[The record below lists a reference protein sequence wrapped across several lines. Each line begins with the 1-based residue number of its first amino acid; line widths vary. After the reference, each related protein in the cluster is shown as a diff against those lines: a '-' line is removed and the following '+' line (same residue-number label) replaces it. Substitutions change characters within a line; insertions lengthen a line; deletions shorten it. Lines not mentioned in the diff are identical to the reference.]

1 MKFISFMLGILTGFF
16 VVMILTSLCSSLL
29 RILPYPEPIF
39 LILLFKICMIMFMVC
54 LIPTGLWCFLYNIKK
69 NNMKTFIIIFVLL
82 FNILLYMI
90 LKSINF
96 IKDPISFIIGYSA
109 GVSTIHV
116 IYTYMRID
124 NLLNFKKIEKPLV
137 ELTEAQRISR
147 ATGFKKGI
155 VWHDVN

>member
-1 MKFISFMLGILTGFF
+1 MKI
-16 VVMILTSLCSSLL
+16 
-29 RILPYPEPIF
+29 
-39 LILLFKICMIMFMVC
+39 
-54 LIPTGLWCFLYNIKK
+54 
-69 NNMKTFIIIFVLL
+69 FIITSVLL
-82 FNILLYMI
+82 FNVILYMI
-90 LKSINF
+90 LKSSNF

-116 IYTYMRID
+116 IYTYVRID